1 MEFAFLY
8 TDSPEAHISPYPL
21 LLQHVSNISVKE
33 KKWNLRIKSITLLRI
48 LRECE
53 EMHIEF

>member
-8 TDSPEAHISPYPL
+8 TDSTEAHISPYPL

>member
-8 TDSPEAHISPYPL
+8 TDSPEAYISPNPFP
-21 LLQHVSNISVKE
+21 LQHVSNIRVKE

-48 LRECE
+48 L
-53 EMHIEF
+53 